1 MTWLMVAVLLL
12 LQVRQHVAHK
22 RTFLFL
28 EQLILKHSADSQC
41 VNIKDIHEGVDFF
54 FGQRGH
60 ALKFVDFL
68 QVGREGGDRGAKGGE
83 GE

>member
-1 MTWLMVAVLLL
+1 
-12 LQVRQHVAHK
+12 VAHK

-28 EQLILKHSADSQC
+28 EQLILKHGADSQC

-54 FGQRGH
+54 FGNRAH

-68 QVGREGGDRGAKGGE
+68 QVGRRRVGG
-83 GE
+83 